1 MPVKGVEPV
10 GGWHAVVERAGGAA
24 EFGEF
29 EGGLVV
35 ADAAVSHAEPAE
47 HVAGHV
53 AVAGAELAELAE
65 LAGLVVDVEQV
76 PAVEAGVERVAVS
89 EGEVEQQFEEKTEQ
103 FAEGTNAVAVAG
115 VVCAAAAVAPLV
127 EPSVLV

>member
-1 MPVKGVEPV
+1 VKGVEPV

-53 AVAGAELAELAE
+53 AELAELAE

-103 FAEGTNAVAVAG
+103 FAEGTNAVAVAD
-115 VVCAAAAVAPLV
+115 VVCAAAAAAVAPLV
-127 EPSVLV
+127 EPPVPV